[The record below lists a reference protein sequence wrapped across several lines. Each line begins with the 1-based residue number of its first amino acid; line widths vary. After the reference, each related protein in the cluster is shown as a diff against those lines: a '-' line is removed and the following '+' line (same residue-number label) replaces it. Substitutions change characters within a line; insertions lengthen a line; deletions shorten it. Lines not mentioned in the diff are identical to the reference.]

1 MTGFDRV
8 AAALEHKEPD
18 RVPLDFGAAEVAA
31 INIHTM
37 RRLRRFLGMS
47 EDVTLQDI
55 VAQTVKMQ
63 NDLIERL
70 KVDVKIVAPQAPANP
85 NLAEVRRTVLHEVGH
100 HFGMNERQ
108 LHELGYG

>member
-55 VAQTVKMQ
+55 ITQTAKMQ
-63 NDLIERL
+63 DDLIERL
-70 KVDVKIVAPQAPANP
+70 QKSKALGSLIERIGIVSEEDGKLDEKTVTLYGIECRFKI
-85 NLAEVRRTVLHEVGH
+85 RT
-100 HFGMNERQ
+100 
-108 LHELGYG
+108 